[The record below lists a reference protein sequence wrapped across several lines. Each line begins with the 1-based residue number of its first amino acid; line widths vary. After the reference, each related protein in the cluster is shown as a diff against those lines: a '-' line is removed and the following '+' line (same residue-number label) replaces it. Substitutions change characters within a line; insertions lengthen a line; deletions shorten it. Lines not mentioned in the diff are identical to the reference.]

1 MRAQLNNDKDLI
13 LLSDVTSMQNGLL
26 QDIILQG
33 IIFSSSVIL
42 GMTGFGNAMIALP
55 LMLLFMDPKLA
66 IPVMKAISLFSQLA
80 MQAIGRFPIDWKLL
94 LGLVV
99 PAILGTFIGAAL
111 LDISKPQWLVNA
123 IAIIILIFSLV
134 SLLGK
139 QWLGRGSRRI
149 APVVGF
155 VAGVLGGSVTLSGP
169 PVVLFLS
176 HGYADDKLR
185 FRGTLLMFFTIEII
199 ATLLSYTY
207 FGLFGREHLVIVI
220 KNIFAMFLGL
230 WVGIRIFARL
240 SNETFRKVILFSLVL
255 LSLGIILTM

>member
-1 MRAQLNNDKDLI
+1 MRLNNDNDQSLP
-13 LLSDVTSMQNGLL
+13 SDVISMQNDLL
-26 QDIILQG
+26 QEIFLQG

-66 IPVMKAISLFSQLA
+66 IPVMKAASLFSQLA

-94 LGLVV
+94 MSLAV

-111 LDISKPQWLVNA
+111 LDISNPQLIVNA
-123 IAIIILIFSLV
+123 VAIIILIFSFV
-134 SLLGK
+134 SLLDIKWIGK
-139 QWLGRGSRRI
+139 GNKRMG
-149 APVVGF
+149 PVIGF

-176 HGYADDKLR
+176 YGHADDKQR

-199 ATLLSYTY
+199 ATLLSYAY
-207 FGLFGREHLVIVI
+207 FGLFRQEHLAIVLKI
-220 KNIFAMFLGL
+220 SLAMFLGL
-230 WVGIRIFARL
+230 WVGIRIFARF
-240 SNETFRKVILFSLVL
+240 SNETFRKVILISLIL
-255 LSLGIILTM
+255 LSLGIILTL